1 MPLDGKDAMP
11 QAGVLPTTRIKAS
24 DRATDVFNFDMEQQP
39 IQRER
44 LIANNNNEVRKM
56 TKVGEEAEV

>member
-11 QAGVLPTTRIKAS
+11 QAGVLPTRIKAS
-24 DRATDVFNFDMEQQP
+24 GDRATDVFNFDMEQQP